1 MMKMTHPPSKQN
13 SAASK
18 AITTLVVCILLV
30 VVPEYEQSTSVVSLS
45 VVSRETARL
54 GHSDRFFF
62 RELFFFFSVP
72 IRNFFRGNPAR
83 DSSSDR
89 PNSINIDQLLIES

>member
-18 AITTLVVCILLV
+18 AITTLVVCILIV

-62 RELFFFFSVP
+62 PSYFFSLA
-72 IRNFFRGNPAR
+72 FRFAI
-83 DSSSDR
+83 SSEVTPGHFLR
-89 PNSINIDQLLIES
+89 QAKLHKY